1 MTLGDFMDVLGR
13 LHKLTPAQR
22 RAVAEVLAETEAV
35 SEPVEAGKPVGENLR
50 ASMNRRPYSHGNR
63 LAFADAA
70 YHWEEYS
77 PEQQKTAVAALATRL
92 GRTEKAIR
100 LQIQERIR
108 LHIQQDGK

>member
-1 MTLGDFMDVLGR
+1 MSNDQ
-13 LHKLTPAQR
+13 KLADAILAMAKLSTGE
-22 RAVAEVLAETEAV
+22 RATVMSVVERMRIATAEVC
-35 SEPVEAGKPVGENLR
+35 EPVGKNPC

-77 PEQQKTAVAALATRL
+77 PEQQKAAVAALATRL

-108 LHIQQDGK
+108 LHIQQAGK